1 MNPAATRRFLIASTT
16 GLQLQV
22 TERGDPASPGILFI
36 HGFGQSHLSFH
47 RQFEADILSSYH
59 LVAFDLRGHGGS
71 DKPRAASAYQASI
84 AWAQDVAAVL
94 EATQLAQPAIV
105 GWSYGG
111 YVAADYVR
119 HYGVA
124 NIGAFNLVGSSA
136 GLIDVHTPS
145 AEGTARSLMPR
156 DILDLSELV
165 RLGKDAARQFACP
178 EMTNDER
185 ELLFATEMMMPNY
198 VRASILTRGL
208 NNADIRLKFSI
219 PTLISVGSDD
229 GFITASEAEML
240 ASSLPSAQ
248 VSIYGGAG
256 HFPFMQCSSRFDAEL
271 RQLASPQ

>member
-36 HGFGQSHLSFH
+36 HGYGQSHLSFH
-47 RQFEADILSSYH
+47 RQFEADILSSFH

-71 DKPRAASAYQASI
+71 DKPREESAYQASI
-84 AWAQDVAAVL
+84 AWARDVAAVL
-94 EATQLAQPAIV
+94 EATQLTQPAIV

-124 NIGAFNLVGSSA
+124 NVGALNMVGSSA
-136 GLIDVHTPS
+136 GLIDTRTPS
-145 AEGTARSLMPR
+145 AEGTPRSLIPG
-156 DILDLSELV
+156 DILDLSELI

-198 VRASILTRGL
+198 VRASILRRDL
-208 NNADIRLKFSI
+208 NNADIRHRFTI
-219 PTLISVGSDD
+219 PMLISVGSDD
-229 GFITASEAEML
+229 GFITPSKADIL

-248 VSIYGGAG
+248 VSVYEGVG
-256 HFPFMQCSSRFDAEL
+256 HLPFMQCPSRFDAEL